1 MDTQVDTGRDVD
13 RLLEITRGLVALAL
27 RSVEAAAPTV
37 TLPQYR
43 ALLVLDRVGPCNG
56 SGLAE
61 QLGTHGSTV
70 TRICDRLEALGYVT
84 RALKAGNR
92 REVEIVLAGP
102 GRRVVDA
109 VERYRGEAIS
119 ALLAAMDGGDR
130 DHLARALPGLQA
142 AASQLPSGWA
152 H

>member
-1 MDTQVDTGRDVD
+1 MDTGRDVD
-13 RLLEITRGLVALAL
+13 RLLEITRSLVALAL
-27 RSVEAAAPTV
+27 RSVEEAAPTV

-43 ALLVLDRVGPCNG
+43 ALLVLSRVGPCNG

-70 TRICDRLEALGYVT
+70 TRVCDRLETIGYVT
-84 RALKAGNR
+84 RGLKAGNR
-92 REVEIVLAGP
+92 REVEIALTAP

-109 VERYRGEAIS
+109 VERHRGEALG
-119 ALLAAMDGGDR
+119 ALLAAMPEGDR
-130 DHLARALPGLQA
+130 EHLALGLPGLA
-142 AASQLPSGWA
+142 AAAARLPSGRV